1 MREVDFDRPW
11 AARGRHGGE
20 NKRISSTMYYI
31 ENFDSYIKAKYDD
44 MVAGEQRWE
53 AVRVEDA
60 DVVLVAYG
68 ISSRICKEAVM
79 QARERGI
86 RLGLL
91 RPISLWPFPV
101 KGFAEVNPEVKA
113 YLAVELSALP
123 RLEEDVRLV
132 AGQRVPPRSRSSRNS
147 LAAYGSGGGVKL
159 AGRNMASR
167 TCITS
172 VLNCSKEQRRQSH
185 G

>member
-1 MREVDFDRPW
+1 
-11 AARGRHGGE
+11 
-20 NKRISSTMYYI
+20 
-31 ENFDSYIKAKYDD
+31 
-44 MVAGEQRWE
+44 
-53 AVRVEDA
+53 
-60 DVVLVAYG
+60 
-68 ISSRICKEAVM
+68 M

-123 RLEEDVRLV
+123 RLEEDVRLA
-132 AGQRVPPRSRSSRNS
+132 AGQRVPVESFLGGMKCAADLPELRGSEMPPRSRSSRNS

-172 VLNCSKEQRRQSH
+172 VLNCSKEQR
-185 G
+185 